1 MKSHEL
7 FLETYKKIEQTLTKD
22 STTVQDYE
30 EMLIKEGRKED
41 SDKLRFCRTIR
52 NFLSHQSD
60 AMSFISISDN
70 MQTFLEYILYQLDVK
85 SIPVRKKMVSVA
97 KSLSENT
104 TIADAVSYMNKKK
117 CSVLPFFDKNGTL
130 SGIFG
135 YKQLAQIVETGKSLK
150 TTKLSTFIPSICSA
164 NNTPHIKNYVCVSD
178 KTAMSELD
186 GIPKDV
192 CVIVISKDKDY
203 LGFVPETARN

>member
-1 MKSHEL
+1 MKNHEL
-7 FLETYKKIEQTLTKD
+7 FLETYRKIEQALNKD

-41 SDKLRFCRTIR
+41 SDKLRFCRTTR

-85 SIPVRKKMVSVA
+85 SIPVRKKMVTMA
-97 KSLSENT
+97 KSLSET
-104 TIADAVSYMNKKK
+104 ATVATAVTYLNKKK
-117 CSVLPFFDKNGTL
+117 CVLPFFSKVGTL

-135 YKQLAQIVETGKSLK
+135 YTQLAQIAETGKSFK

-164 NNTPHIKNYVCVSD
+164 DNTARKKNYICVSD

-192 CVIVISKDKDY
+192 CVIVTAKDGSY
-203 LGFVPETARN
+203 LGFIPRV

>member
-41 SDKLRFCRTIR
+41 SDKLRFCRTTR

-97 KSLSENT
+97 KSLSETT
-104 TIADAVSYMNKKK
+104 TIADAVSYM
-117 CSVLPFFDKNGTL
+117 GTL

-135 YKQLAQIVETGKSLK
+135 QKQLAQIVETGKSLK
-150 TTKLSTFIPSICSA
+150 TTKLSTFIPSICGA
-164 NNTPHIKNYVCVSD
+164 NNTPHIKNYVCVPD

-192 CVIVISKDKDY
+192 CVIVTSKDKDY